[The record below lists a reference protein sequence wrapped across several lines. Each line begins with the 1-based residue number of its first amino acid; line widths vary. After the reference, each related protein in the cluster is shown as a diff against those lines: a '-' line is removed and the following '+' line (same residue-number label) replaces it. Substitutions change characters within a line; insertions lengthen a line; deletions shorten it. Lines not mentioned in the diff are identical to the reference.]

1 VTGINDAGVVV
12 GHYTDS
18 SFANHSFL
26 DQGGHFTPITI
37 AGATS
42 ITATALNDAGTIAGY
57 YTDANGIH
65 GFTLAGTTLTTF
77 DDPNAVHGTYL
88 YGINNQGVLAGYYY
102 DTNFVAHSF
111 TLTGNNFTPITDYPG
126 AVPPPPQDV
135 TVGTFA
141 QGINDSGRVVG
152 IAVGHQI
159 GIIGFQFDGTNS
171 TPITVPGAI
180 KTYARGINNAG
191 DVVGS
196 YTLSGNHGFVEIG
209 GTFTQLDYNN
219 NPSAVLTTDAYGINQ
234 SGVIGGT
241 YLDLNAHAH
250 GFIATPAAVPEPSTL
265 TLAVLGALTLLA
277 ARLGVASRAGAT
289 APGVGA

>member
-1 VTGINDAGVVV
+1 
-12 GHYTDS
+12 
-18 SFANHSFL
+18 
-26 DQGGHFTPITI
+26 
-37 AGATS
+37 
-42 ITATALNDAGTIAGY
+42 
-57 YTDANGIH
+57 
-65 GFTLAGTTLTTF
+65 
-77 DDPNAVHGTYL
+77 
-88 YGINNQGVLAGYYY
+88 
-102 DTNFVAHSF
+102 
-111 TLTGNNFTPITDYPG
+111 
-126 AVPPPPQDV
+126 
-135 TVGTFA
+135 
-141 QGINDSGRVVG
+141 
-152 IAVGHQI
+152 
-159 GIIGFQFDGTNS
+159 
-171 TPITVPGAI
+171 
-180 KTYARGINNAG
+180 
-191 DVVGS
+191 VGS